1 MIVLDASV
9 LIAAMNPTDTHG
21 RAAARIIRTF
31 SQRGALAVH
40 TVNLAEALVGAIQT
54 GQEERARRAVHL
66 LDLQVCVDDLDAPWR
81 WAALRATTALRMP
94 DCCALDTAQ
103 REGAPLATFD
113 ERLAAVARGAG
124 LEVVAL

>member
-1 MIVLDASV
+1 VIVLDASV
-9 LIAAMNPTDTHG
+9 LIAAMNPTDAHG
-21 RAAARIIRTF
+21 RAATRIIRAF

-40 TVNLAEALVGAIQT
+40 AVNLAEALVGAIQA

-66 LDLQVCVDDLDAPWR
+66 LGLHVCTDDLDAPWR
-81 WAALRATTALRMP
+81 WATLRATTALRMP

-113 ERLAAVARGAG
+113 ERLAALARGAG
-124 LEVVAL
+124 IEVVAL